1 MQKLGQEPARRR
13 PIIRLRDNGFS
24 KRVPTRSTV
33 AQELLCVRVTA
44 VTERV
49 RQMMGYGI
57 IGTIVLIVL
66 VVIVLRALGVI

>member
-1 MQKLGQEPARRR
+1 M
-13 PIIRLRDNGFS
+13 
-24 KRVPTRSTV
+24 
-33 AQELLCVRVTA
+33 AQELLYARVTA
-44 VTERV
+44 LTERI